1 LAWWLLVGASL
12 MIARPHD
19 ALFKSAFEAPGS
31 AGALLRELLPPALC
45 DAIAWETLTG
55 EPGSFIDA
63 ALADHHSDLLFS
75 ARMRAGDPLLMHLLL
90 EHQSTSDPVMPLRTL
105 TYETRIWD
113 RFHKDRPGERLPP
126 IIAVVI
132 SHVPGGWT
140 AARSF
145 EDLFDPSVMAIPGL
159 LALIPRFS
167 LVIADLSRMSNED
180 LKARSLAAFQKLALW
195 LLRDARDPVCLLES
209 FGTWVS
215 TLVEVQRAPAGIDA
229 FALLLTYMF
238 RVVGKANQANLQ
250 ARIRQMSHYAEE
262 TEMSIADALHE
273 EGRAVGLAQGQCAA
287 LRRLLSFKFKLQVL
301 DERYE
306 SRLKAAT
313 PEAIDRY
320 LQRVLSA
327 DSLAAVFE
335 G

>member
-1 LAWWLLVGASL
+1 VREFRTPGSVGARRAYSPGYPTL
-12 MIARPHD
+12 VDVIDKIA
-19 ALFKSAFEAPGS
+19 
-31 AGALLRELLPPALC
+31 
-45 DAIAWETLTG
+45 
-55 EPGSFIDA
+55 
-63 ALADHHSDLLFS
+63 ADW
-75 ARMRAGDPLLMHLLL
+75 P
-90 EHQSTSDPVMPLRTL
+90 
-105 TYETRIWD
+105 
-113 RFHKDRPGERLPP
+113 DRPGEWLPP

-132 SHVPGGWT
+132 SHVPGGWN

-145 EDLFDPSVMAIPGL
+145 EELFDPSVITIPGL
-159 LALIPRFS
+159 LALVPRFS
-167 LVIADLSRMSNED
+167 LVIADLSRLSDED

-195 LLRDARDPVCLLES
+195 LLRDARDPVRLLGS
-209 FGTWVS
+209 FETWVS

-229 FALLLTYMF
+229 FATLLMYMF

-250 ARIRQMSHYAEE
+250 ARILQMSQHAEE
-262 TEMSIADALHE
+262 AEMSIYDAIHE

-287 LRRLLSFKFKLQVL
+287 LRSLLSFKFKLQAL

-306 SRLKAAT
+306 ARLKAAT

-320 LQRVLSA
+320 LQRVLVA